1 MIKLSVN
8 ETKWSCLLARTRAV
22 ILYISIWIFDFGF
35 VKLPGLSRNETQSTY
50 QVSRIRV
57 FLNPQLFLSVFEFAR
72 PSNKYPDSLQYPG
85 LFWEYWQKS
94 MRQGCHIH
102 GKELGSILLRHR
114 IKKYPDLEST
124 RFRIPSVFKNF
135 HSGEQIQK
143 VADFPS
149 KKAPKLQFV
158 GYQTWKSEKL
168 PNDLEGSTWQTEFL
182 KKLLCR
188 EQIRSNSLS
197 ELAAQERNFTYKH
210 LTRLH
215 STNNRIYYTKI
226 DFQVFTTK

>member
-22 ILYISIWIFDFGF
+22 ILYISIWIFDFGP
-35 VKLPGLSRNETQSTY
+35 VKLPGLSRNGPQSTY

-85 LFWEYWQKS
+85 LLWEYWQKS

-114 IKKYPDLEST
+114 IKKNIRIWSLHDSRFLAYSKISTLES
-124 RFRIPSVFKNF
+124 RFKKLRISL
-135 HSGEQIQK
+135 QK
-143 VADFPS
+143 
-149 KKAPKLQFV
+149 KLQN
-158 GYQTWKSEKL
+158 YNLWAIKL
-168 PNDLEGSTWQTEFL
+168 ENL
-182 KKLLCR
+182 
-188 EQIRSNSLS
+188 RS
-197 ELAAQERNFTYKH
+197 
-210 LTRLH
+210 
-215 STNNRIYYTKI
+215 
-226 DFQVFTTK
+226 FQMI